1 MKFVKTKPIVWK
13 SALSA
18 ILGLAVFLVVNILV
32 TLALV
37 LAAGL
42 LLSVPVVGSILAW
55 ALTRGDGDPTIMVM
69 VISVVASQSA
79 AMKLV
84 EKICKYDRTTG
95 LAYKILGIGLI
106 AVQVYFLFCNLFLD
120 GGGSMIANGV
130 AIAAGYIT
138 FGSGRELMQPSFVD
152 DEDEPEPEPE
162 PEPERP
168 RGPQDLVWHSV
179 FDGMSYTK
187 PTDRYIHIQDLQYAA
202 DRFGVDLDTALQLL
216 NEDRKHCGMPPL
228 ELLKV

>member
-1 MKFVKTKPIVWK
+1 MKTKPIVWK

-42 LLSVPVVGSILAW
+42 LLSIPVVGGILAW
-55 ALTRGDGDPTIMVM
+55 ALTRGDGDPTIMVI

-95 LAYKILGIGLI
+95 LAYKIFGIGLI

-120 GGGSMIANGV
+120 GGGSIIANGV
-130 AIAAGYIT
+130 AIAAGCIT
-138 FGSGRELMQPSFVD
+138 FGSGKELMQPSFVD

-162 PEPERP
+162 RP
-168 RGPQDLVWHSV
+168 RGPQDLVWRSV

-216 NEDRKHCGMPPL
+216 NEDRKHCGMSPL
-228 ELLKV
+228 ELLKI